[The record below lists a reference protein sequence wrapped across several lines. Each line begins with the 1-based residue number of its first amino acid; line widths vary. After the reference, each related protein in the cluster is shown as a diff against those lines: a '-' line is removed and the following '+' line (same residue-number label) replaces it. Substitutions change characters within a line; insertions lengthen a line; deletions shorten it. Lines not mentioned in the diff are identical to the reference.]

1 MTRFPAP
8 AGRVA
13 LKRLVLAF
21 AAAALLAGCQ
31 MPGLTPPP
39 QQTAALPPPAAPK
52 PPPEARGIWIVGSP
66 ALRGTIDQATARYS
80 GGPDTKP
87 HLDARGTA
95 AGFRAF
101 CGGVGLDHP
110 DMVASDRPIGAA
122 EYQRCRAASITLT
135 QYDFGPKRFVYVKDS
150 HMMAVPGVNDFVAS
164 WGQTGKP
171 VSAPTAGS

>member
-1 MTRFPAP
+1 MIRFPAP
-8 AGRVA
+8 AGSLA
-13 LKRLVLAF
+13 LAF

-31 MPGLTPPP
+31 MPGTMPP

-66 ALRGTIDQATARYS
+66 ALRGTVDQAAAKYD

-87 HLDARGTA
+87 RLDARGTA

-110 DMVASDRPIGAA
+110 DMVASDRPISAA
-122 EYQRCRAASITLT
+122 EYQRCRTAGITLT
-135 QYDFGPKRFVYVKDS
+135 EYGFGPKRFVYVKDS
-150 HMMAVPGVNDFVAS
+150 HRMAVPGVNDFVAS
-164 WGQTGKP
+164 WGQSGKP

>member
-1 MTRFPAP
+1 MIRFSAP
-8 AGRVA
+8 AGS
-13 LKRLVLAF
+13 LVLAL

-31 MPGLTPPP
+31 MPGTMPPP
-39 QQTAALPPPAAPK
+39 QQTAALPPPAVPK

-66 ALRGTIDQATARYS
+66 ALRGTIDQAAAKYD

-110 DMVASDRPIGAA
+110 DMVASDRPISAA
-122 EYQRCRAASITLT
+122 EYKRCHTAGITLT
-135 QYDFGPKRFVYVKDS
+135 EYDFGPKRFVYVKDS
-150 HMMAVPGVNDFVAS
+150 HMMAVPGVNDFVTS
-164 WGQTGKP
+164 WSQSGKP

>member
-1 MTRFPAP
+1 MIRFSAP
-8 AGRVA
+8 AGSLA
-13 LKRLVLAF
+13 LAF

-31 MPGLTPPP
+31 MPGTMPPP
-39 QQTAALPPPAAPK
+39 QQTAALPPPAVPK

-66 ALRGTIDQATARYS
+66 ALRGTIDQAAAKYD

-101 CGGVGLDHP
+101 CAGVGLDHP
-110 DMVASDRPIGAA
+110 DMVASDRPISAA
-122 EYQRCRAASITLT
+122 EYKRCRAAGVTLT
-135 QYDFGPKRFVYVKDS
+135 EYDFGPKRFVYVKDS
-150 HMMAVPGVNDFVAS
+150 HRMAVPGVNDFVTS
-164 WGQTGKP
+164 WSQSGKP

>member
-1 MTRFPAP
+1 MTRYSAP
-8 AGRVA
+8 ARSLA
-13 LKRLVLAF
+13 LAF

-31 MPGLTPPP
+31 MPGQMPPP
-39 QQTAALPPPAAPK
+39 QQTAALPPPAVPK

-66 ALRGTIDQATARYS
+66 ALRGAIDQAAAKYD
-80 GGPDTKP
+80 GGPDTRP
-87 HLDARGTA
+87 RLDARGTA

-122 EYQRCRAASITLT
+122 EYQRCRTAGITLT
-135 QYDFGPKRFVYVKDS
+135 EYVFGPKRFVYVKDS
-150 HMMAVPGVNDFVAS
+150 HMMAVPGVNDFVTS

-171 VSAPTAGS
+171 VSAPSAGS

>member
-1 MTRFPAP
+1 MIRFSAP
-8 AGRVA
+8 AGSLA
-13 LKRLVLAF
+13 LAL

-31 MPGLTPPP
+31 MPGSMPPP
-39 QQTAALPPPAAPK
+39 QQTAALPPPAVPK

-66 ALRGTIDQATARYS
+66 ALRGTVDQAAAKYN

-101 CGGVGLDHP
+101 CAGVGLDHP
-110 DMVASDRPIGAA
+110 DMVASDRPISAA
-122 EYQRCRAASITLT
+122 EYKRCRSAGITLT
-135 QYDFGPKRFVYVKDS
+135 EYDFGPKRFVYVKDS
-150 HMMAVPGVNDFVAS
+150 HMMAVPGVNDFVTS
-164 WGQTGKP
+164 WSQTGKP

>member
-1 MTRFPAP
+1 MIRFSAP
-8 AGRVA
+8 AGS
-13 LKRLVLAF
+13 LVLAL

-31 MPGLTPPP
+31 MPGTMPPP
-39 QQTAALPPPAAPK
+39 QQTAALPPPAVPK

-66 ALRGTIDQATARYS
+66 ALRGTIDQAAAKYD

-110 DMVASDRPIGAA
+110 DMVASDRPISAA
-122 EYQRCRAASITLT
+122 EYKRCRAAGITLT
-135 QYDFGPKRFVYVKDS
+135 EYDFGPKRFVYVKDS
-150 HMMAVPGVNDFVAS
+150 HMMAVPGVNDFVTS
-164 WGQTGKP
+164 WSQSGKP
-171 VSAPTAGS
+171 VSAPTTGS

>member
-1 MTRFPAP
+1 MIRFSAP
-8 AGRVA
+8 AGSM
-13 LKRLVLAF
+13 VLAL

-31 MPGLTPPP
+31 LPGTMPPP
-39 QQTAALPPPAAPK
+39 QQTAALPPPAVPK

-66 ALRGTIDQATARYS
+66 VLRGTVDQAAAKYN

-101 CGGVGLDHP
+101 CAGVGLDHP
-110 DMVASDRPIGAA
+110 DMVASDRPISAA
-122 EYQRCRAASITLT
+122 EYKRCRAAGITLT
-135 QYDFGPKRFVYVKDS
+135 EYDFGPKRYVYVKDS
-150 HMMAVPGVNDFVAS
+150 HMMAVPGVNDFVTS
-164 WGQTGKP
+164 WSQTGKP

>member
-1 MTRFPAP
+1 MIRFSAP
-8 AGRVA
+8 AGSM
-13 LKRLVLAF
+13 VLAL

-31 MPGLTPPP
+31 MPGTMPPP
-39 QQTAALPPPAAPK
+39 QQTAALPPPAVPK

-66 ALRGTIDQATARYS
+66 ALRGTVDQAAAKYD

-101 CGGVGLDHP
+101 CAGVGLDHP
-110 DMVASDRPIGAA
+110 DMVASDRPISAA
-122 EYQRCRAASITLT
+122 EYKRCRAAGITLT
-135 QYDFGPKRFVYVKDS
+135 EYDFGPKRFVYVKDS
-150 HMMAVPGVNDFVAS
+150 HMMAVPGVNDFVTS
-164 WGQTGKP
+164 WSQTGKP

>member
-1 MTRFPAP
+1 MIRFSAP
-8 AGRVA
+8 AGSM
-13 LKRLVLAF
+13 VLAL

-31 MPGLTPPP
+31 MPGTMPPP
-39 QQTAALPPPAAPK
+39 QQTAALLPPAVPK

-66 ALRGTIDQATARYS
+66 ALRGTVDQAAAKYN

-101 CGGVGLDHP
+101 CAGVGLDHP
-110 DMVASDRPIGAA
+110 DMVASDRPISAA
-122 EYQRCRAASITLT
+122 EYKRCRAAGITLT
-135 QYDFGPKRFVYVKDS
+135 EYDFGPKRFVYVKDS
-150 HMMAVPGVNDFVAS
+150 HMMAVPGVNDFVTS
-164 WGQTGKP
+164 WSQTGKP

>member
-1 MTRFPAP
+1 MIRFSAP
-8 AGRVA
+8 AGSLVFA
-13 LKRLVLAF
+13 L

-31 MPGLTPPP
+31 MPGSMPPQ
-39 QQTAALPPPAAPK
+39 QQTAALPPPAVPK

-66 ALRGTIDQATARYS
+66 ALRGTVDQAAAKYN

-101 CGGVGLDHP
+101 CAGVGLDHP
-110 DMVASDRPIGAA
+110 DMVASDRPISAA
-122 EYQRCRAASITLT
+122 EYKRCRAAGITLT
-135 QYDFGPKRFVYVKDS
+135 EYDFGPKRFVYVKDS
-150 HMMAVPGVNDFVAS
+150 HMMAVPGVNDFVTS
-164 WGQTGKP
+164 WSQTGKP